1 MENIHYNFVDLDNN
15 ESFELLGK
23 SLGGVLKNKT
33 LHFDNAIA
41 KGELIRATPE
51 PGLWIRK
58 WNFTVL
64 QKIFL
69 HKLPTPATEEKKYIL
84 IYFLNP
90 AIFTLTHK
98 GKKIRVNSVHNN
110 IFLNSDMPIDFSVV
124 PKQPFYV
131 LDVAFTASWILEQL
145 HDANP
150 AFKSLLNKYIYNYGA
165 TIFIES
171 CSVDEYKILHE
182 LEISMVTDTDDVLF
196 IRSRLYNLILSFFS
210 KISNREDA
218 GLIHNTVSYEQ
229 VMQAERMIMEHLT
242 THLTIET
249 IANKVNM
256 SVSSLLRQFKL
267 VFGKSMYEYHVEKKM
282 DLAKKILL
290 ENNLSVKEA
299 AAMLGYNQP
308 SAFIECFTKYHGYS
322 PGKLKL
328 IS

>member
-1 MENIHYNFVDLDNN
+1 
-15 ESFELLGK
+15 
-23 SLGGVLKNKT
+23 
-33 LHFDNAIA
+33 
-41 KGELIRATPE
+41 
-51 PGLWIRK
+51 
-58 WNFTVL
+58 
-64 QKIFL
+64 
-69 HKLPTPATEEKKYIL
+69 
-84 IYFLNP
+84 LNP

-98 GKKIRVNSVHNN
+98 GKRIRVNSVHNN
-110 IFLNSDMPIDFSVV
+110 IFLNSDIPIDFSVV

-131 LDVAFTASWILEQL
+131 LDVAFTASWILGQL
-145 HDANP
+145 QDADP
-150 AFKSLLNKYIYNYGA
+150 AFKSLLNKYIYNHA
-165 TIFIES
+165 ETIFIES

-182 LEISMVTDTDDVLF
+182 LEILMLTDSDDVLF
-196 IRSRLYNLILSFFS
+196 IRSRLYNLIISFFS
-210 KISNREDA
+210 KVSNREEA
-218 GLIHNTVSYEQ
+218 GLIHNAVSYGQ

-267 VFGKSMYEYHVEKKM
+267 IFGKSIYEYHVEKKM

-290 ENNLSVKEA
+290 ENNISVKEV

-308 SAFIECFTKYHGYS
+308 SAFIECFTRYHGYS